1 MTDTAVKALLTD
13 TTTVTHTPGYEGANI
28 GTIIGFKHV
37 NYLVEK
43 AVIDHFRHCGLPVGA
58 LYEKHGLGFDVVALE
73 SRLATALVVDDEA
86 SIEVRPV
93 TKDDAAELAFKVTIT
108 VVRDGEP
115 KKAVTSKVRAVL
127 RRDEN
132 DVRMPRRLPVPDGLE
147 RFATDRIG
155 GSVPGADMPAGG
167 TTLVSGGSMDDDPV
181 VAELVAGKNAY
192 AWKFRVPYPYVHFFE
207 RMPMSGYLRLMEE
220 AKHRFVDARGISIR
234 TLLDESNWIPAVTH
248 SKVTMLDEARLEE
261 DLYVVYTVDNVFKN
275 LLYTSLVDYYAVRD
289 GKLVHV
295 ATGSITHGYG
305 IVENGCEGRLVEWD
319 ERVAAALRG
328 ES

>member
-1 MTDTAVKALLTD
+1 MTDTAVKTLLTD

-43 AVIDHFRHCGLPVGA
+43 AVIDHFRQCGLPVGA
-58 LYEKHGLGFDVVALE
+58 LYEKHGLGFDVVELE
-73 SRLATALVVDDEA
+73 SRLGTALIVDDEV

-108 VVRDGEP
+108 AVRDGEE

-132 DVRMPRRLPVPDGLE
+132 DVRMLRRLPVPDGLE
-147 RFATDRIG
+147 RFVTDYIG
-155 GSVPGADMPAGG
+155 GSTPGADVAAGG
-167 TTLVSGGSMDDDPV
+167 ATLVSGGSTDDDPV

-248 SKVTMLDEARLEE
+248 SKVKMLDEARLEE
-261 DLYVVYTVDNVFKN
+261 DLYIVYTVDNVFKN
-275 LLYTSLVDYYAVRD
+275 ILYTSAVDYYTARD

-319 ERVAAALRG
+319 ERVAAALNG

>member
-1 MTDTAVKALLTD
+1 MTDTAVKTLLTD
-13 TTTVTHTPGYEGANI
+13 TTTVTHSPGYEGANI

-43 AVIDHFRHCGLPVGA
+43 AVIDHFRRCGLPVGA
-58 LYEKHGLGFDVVALE
+58 LYEKHGLGFDVVAME
-73 SRLATALVVDDEA
+73 SRLSTALIVDDEA

-93 TKDDAAELAFKVTIT
+93 TKDDATELSFKVTIS

-115 KKAVTSKVRAVL
+115 KKAVTSKVRVVL

-132 DVRMPRRLPVPDGLE
+132 DVRMTRRLPVPDGLE
-147 RFATDRIG
+147 RFVADHIG
-155 GSVPGADMPAGG
+155 GSAPGADVPDGA
-167 TTLVSGGSMDDDPV
+167 TLVSGGSTDDDPV

-248 SKVTMLDEARLEE
+248 SSVTMLDEARLED
-261 DLYVVYTVDNVFKN
+261 DLYIVYTVDNVFKN
-275 LLYTSLVDYYAVRD
+275 LLYTSRVDYYTVRD
-289 GKLVHV
+289 GKLVHT

-305 IVENGCEGRLVEWD
+305 VVENGCEGRLVEWD
-319 ERVAAALRG
+319 ERVAAALLG
-328 ES
+328 QS